1 VRDHGTLVVGQLDP
15 ASAAVAERV
24 AGEHHATLL
33 RAPADAG
40 VPLRAPGGFQRRN
53 FAMALATA
61 DAFLGP
67 GELRAE
73 TVAAAAAQT
82 TVPGRIE
89 VVAERPMTVYDGAHN
104 PAGARA
110 LAESLDDVLGARRPR
125 VGAIGVL
132 EDKDAA
138 GMLRE
143 LLPQLDRVVFTRS
156 RNPRSLSPAT
166 LASLAEQLGG
176 PPAEIVADPH
186 AALER
191 AQELAG
197 AAGAVLA
204 TGSIYLIAD
213 LVRDAADR
221 RASTM

>member
-1 VRDHGTLVVGQLDP
+1 
-15 ASAAVAERV
+15 VAEEV
-24 AGEHHATLL
+24 AARRHARLVE
-33 RAPADAG
+33 APADLDL
-40 VPLRAPGGFQRRN
+40 PLRAAGRFQRRN
-53 FAMALATA
+53 FAI
-61 DAFLGP
+61 
-67 GELRAE
+67 
-73 TVAAAAAQT
+73 AAAAAEAFLGRPVGRQALERAAAET
-82 TVPGRIE
+82 TIPGRVE
-89 VVAERPMTVYDGAHN
+89 VVDDEPLTVYDGAHN

-110 LAESLDDVLGARRPR
+110 LAESLDDVFGERRPR

-138 GMLRE
+138 SMLRE

-166 LASLAEQLGG
+166 LGSLAEQLGG
-176 PPAEIVADPH
+176 PPAEIVAEPQ
-186 AALER
+186 AALQR

-197 AAGAVLA
+197 QAGAVLA

-213 LVRDAADR
+213 LVRDATGR